1 MQFTFTLKDKLI
13 KSAITESL
21 DCSVY
26 QQYDSATLKL
36 AKAPK
41 VSALTN
47 QIFEDEKF
55 QAELTKRMV
64 KLAEGLIEDYISD
77 ELMYEMD
84 LPGVTS
90 LMKECDRVVEQAREQ
105 ALALKEAEE
114 VKRMVATL
122 EKAGFKIV
130 KA

>member
-1 MQFTFTLKDKLI
+1 
-13 KSAITESL
+13 
-21 DCSVY
+21 
-26 QQYDSATLKL
+26 
-36 AKAPK
+36 
-41 VSALTN
+41 VSALVD

>member
-21 DCSVY
+21 ECSVY
-26 QQYDSATLKL
+26 GEYDSATLKL

-41 VSALTN
+41 VSALAN

-64 KLAEGLIEDYISD
+64 RLAEGLIEDYISD
-77 ELMYEMD
+77 ELTYEMD

-90 LMKECDRVVEQAREQ
+90 LMKECDRVQEQAREQ

>member
-1 MQFTFTLKDKLI
+1 M
-13 KSAITESL
+13 
-21 DCSVY
+21 
-26 QQYDSATLKL
+26 
-36 AKAPK
+36 
-41 VSALTN
+41 SALVD